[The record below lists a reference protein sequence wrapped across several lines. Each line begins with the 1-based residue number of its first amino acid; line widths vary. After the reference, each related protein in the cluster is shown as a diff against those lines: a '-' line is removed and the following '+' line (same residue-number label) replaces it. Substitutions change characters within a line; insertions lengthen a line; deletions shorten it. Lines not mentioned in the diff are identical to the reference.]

1 MGLRSGVSSNPQE
14 STAYYRYCP
23 GEERIRISNAVC
35 LGRRRTNFPKCKGC
49 QFNDDERAAAKSG
62 AGQEAVKP
70 VPAASQGD
78 AGRATAANRPAIA
91 APSRVDLIESLFTA
105 YDVRGRYPDPLDLD
119 AAWRIGQASAQFLRS
134 ELRGYDRSRTDK
146 SAVVVGRDMR
156 KSSRP
161 LADAL
166 MDGLRAGGSPVIDLG
181 LIDTPQLC
189 LAVNRLTC
197 CGGVQVTGGHHGPAY
212 NGFKICGQKARPVSV
227 NTGLTKISKIARN
240 TLRHTTVQVAEL
252 QQADLTE
259 SYRGFVRSFLRE
271 DDVPFTPEEP
281 LRVVVDASNGMAGRA
296 FALAFGDLDWLDV
309 VRLNFEHNG
318 EFIHGPDPQVEE
330 NLSQVRD
337 RVIRSKAAL
346 GVCFD
351 GDADRCVFVD
361 HEGQPVAG
369 DLAAALFAGHFL
381 REFPGATIVYD
392 VRCSRVVAE
401 EVRKVGGVPRR
412 ERCGA
417 PFIKKALLDTKG
429 AFGGELTGHF
439 YFRDNWCCDSGL
451 IAFASMVNL
460 LGQAGQPLKELIAPL
475 RRYAKSAELSFRS
488 DDPQRTIEQL
498 ADAYHDAEIDYLD
511 GITAQYGDWWFNL
524 RQGNTAPVL
533 RLNVEAA
540 DATLLAAKL
549 SAICPRLGTPVQP
562 GDES

>member
-1 MGLRSGVSSNPQE
+1 MSSNPQNAA
-14 STAYYRYCP
+14 AYHRYCP
-23 GEERIRISNAVC
+23 GEERIRISDAVC
-35 LGRRRTNFPKCKGC
+35 LGRRRSNYPKCKGC
-49 QFNDDERAAAKSG
+49 QFNDDEREAAKS
-62 AGQEAVKP
+62 APEDEAVRP
-70 VPAASQGD
+70 VEAASTVA
-78 AGRATAANRPAIA
+78 AGRGALVTARPAMPL
-91 APSRVDLIESLFTA
+91 APRVDLIESLFTA
-105 YDVRGRYPDPLDLD
+105 YDIRGRYPDPLDAE
-119 AAWRIGQASAQFLRS
+119 AAWRIGQACAQFLRS

-161 LADAL
+161 LAEAL
-166 MDGLRAGGSPVIDLG
+166 MDGLRAGGAPVIDLG

-189 LAVNRLTC
+189 FAVNRLTC
-197 CGGVQVTGGHHGPAY
+197 CGGVQVTGGHHEPAY
-212 NGFKICGQKARPVSV
+212 NGFKICGQKARPVSA
-227 NTGLTKISKIARN
+227 NTGLTKVSKIAKN
-240 TLRHTTVQVAEL
+240 TLRHTTAQVAEL

-296 FALAFGDLDWLDV
+296 FALVFGDLDWLDV

-318 EFIHGPDPQVEE
+318 EFIHGPDPVVEE

-337 RVIRSKAAL
+337 RVIRAKAAF

-361 HEGQPVAG
+361 HEGQPVSG
-369 DLAAALFAGHFL
+369 DLVTALFAGHFL

-392 VRCSRVVAE
+392 VRCSRVVAQ
-401 EVRKVGGVPRR
+401 EVRKVAGVPRR
-412 ERCGA
+412 ERCGS

-439 YFRDNWCCDSGL
+439 YFRDNWCSDSGL
-451 IAFASMVNL
+451 IAFAAMVNI
-460 LGQAGQPLKELIAPL
+460 LGQSGRLLKDLIAPL
-475 RRYAKSAELSFRS
+475 RRYAKSAELSFCC
-488 DDPQRTIEQL
+488 DDPQRTMEQL
-498 ADAYHDAEIDYLD
+498 ADTYHDAEIDYLD
-511 GITAQYGDWWFNL
+511 GITVQYADWWFNL
-524 RQGNTAPVL
+524 RPGNTAAVL

-540 DATLLAAKL
+540 DATMLATKL
-549 SAICPRLGTPVQP
+549 SEICPRLGSPVSP
-562 GDES
+562 GEQS